1 MFCCFTFYKKYTLNA
16 HTFGRPSRCRHPSFP
31 STDPLSLSLSFFL
44 SLSVYSLLCWVYF
57 SFFLQLLFT
66 ITFHVCLT
74 EHHHHHLHRRL
85 PIGFFFSLHDH
96 YLLNRVFWEATPRPK
111 IKIKSKR
118 KNENDSFLLF
128 FCFLSCVFLEFSC
141 LRCVFFLLHAIV
153 FSHASLL
160 FSSVFF

>member
-1 MFCCFTFYKKYTLNA
+1 MLFYFLQKIYFKRTHIRPTFTMPAPKLPFD
-16 HTFGRPSRCRHPSFP
+16 RSS
-31 STDPLSLSLSFFL
+31 LSLSLSFFL
-44 SLSVYSLLCWVYF
+44 SLSVYSLLCWVHF

-128 FCFLSCVFLEFSC
+128 FCFLVA
-141 LRCVFFLLHAIV
+141 FF
-153 FSHASLL
+153 
-160 FSSVFF
+160 